1 MSLPFRLKA
10 LSSPPPP
17 VLPEG
22 ALAAFILWYLSG
34 LDGLS
39 SIASGVFDD
48 LQSLAGWAPGRV
60 RCRGF
65 PRLTLSFCSLCSRSP
80 RSPPTISRSSSA
92 WPPAPCPTGASRV
105 SEAPRPH
112 HLRRWAWPLLIGVLA
127 AAGILLALADI
138 SAGGRWPNPLAE
150 ALVGPAAVQRHS
162 QSGQNVTL
170 RFDRS
175 RISENFI
182 FGPPF
187 NGLGPLSPYQA
198 LRAFL
203 TNGAG
208 LVILAL
214 AALVAFPS
222 RARNAVE
229 RLEGSHGAEIAL
241 GAGLVMVLLTLAAIT
256 LLRFTLLFLAVV
268 PLVLLVA
275 LVAALFGIACIS
287 LAIGR
292 FLHRRLRLPRVHPL
306 VAALA
311 GALVVFDL
319 AVIPYARR
327 ICARRGGDGGSRACG
342 GDALWV
348 RGWLGVRRSQLVN
361 H

>member
-1 MSLPFRLKA
+1 M
-10 LSSPPPP
+10 
-17 VLPEG
+17 
-22 ALAAFILWYLSG
+22 
-34 LDGLS
+34 
-39 SIASGVFDD
+39 
-48 LQSLAGWAPGRV
+48 
-60 RCRGF
+60 
-65 PRLTLSFCSLCSRSP
+65 
-80 RSPPTISRSSSA
+80 
-92 WPPAPCPTGASRV
+92 

-182 FGPPF
+182 FAPPF

-208 LVILAL
+208 LVILAH

-319 AVIPYARR
+319 AVIPYAGVFALAAVAMAGLGLAVVTRFGS
-327 ICARRGGDGGSRACG
+327 AGGWAF
-342 GDALWV
+342 GDLNW
-348 RGWLGVRRSQLVN
+348 
-361 H
+361 